1 MKKTWLARI
10 FKFLFGL
17 LVIFFFIAA
26 IFYYTGGKISTAPG
40 NKIVVIE
47 LQNVIYE
54 SESILK
60 RFDKY
65 KDDESVKGFILKINS
80 PGGGVAPSQEIHR
93 YLRKLQKPVYA
104 SMGSL
109 AASGGYYA
117 AVGTEKIF
125 ALPGTITG
133 SVGVIIKFPNF
144 RTLYDKIGIE
154 FKTIKSGKFKDIGSP
169 DRGMSEEEAKLLQDS
184 IMDVYEQ
191 FIADILASR
200 KIDENTLRQYADG
213 RIITG
218 NFAHKIGFV
227 DALGSYT
234 DAFEDMK
241 KSYKFDDAK
250 IYVDKIDKTFLEKI
264 AENMT
269 YFKNLFKWDAG
280 FYYLYEGF

>member
-60 RFDKY
+60 RFNKY

-80 PGGGVAPSQEIHR
+80 PGGGVAPSQEIYR

-117 AVGTEKIF
+117 AVGTKKIF

-133 SVGVIIKFPNF
+133 SIGVIIKFPNF

-241 KSYKFDDAK
+241 KSYNFDDAK

-269 YFKNLFKWDAG
+269 YFKNLFKCDAG

>member
-26 IFYYTGGKISTAPG
+26 IFYYTEGKISTPPG

-80 PGGGVAPSQEIHR
+80 PGGGVAPSQEIYR

>member
-17 LVIFFFIAA
+17 LIIFFFIAA

-80 PGGGVAPSQEIHR
+80 PGGGVAPSQEIYR

-133 SVGVIIKFPNF
+133 SIGVIIKFPNF
-144 RTLYDKIGIE
+144 RTLYEKIGVE

-169 DRGMSEEEAKLLQDS
+169 DRGMSEEEAKLLQNS

-191 FIADILASR
+191 FITDILASR

-241 KSYKFDDAK
+241 KSYNFDDAK

>member
-80 PGGGVAPSQEIHR
+80 PGGGVAPSQEIYR